1 MKVTFA
7 QHGGMAAGIL
17 LNRPPLAID
26 AEALDASKAA
36 ELKDL
41 VAAAA
46 MAATGPP
53 AGSPAK
59 TRDEMSYTITIEDGG
74 HRTVLSQSDLGMT
87 GEFRK
92 LLSWLRQNSR

>member
-1 MKVTFA
+1 MKVTLA

-26 AEALDASKAA
+26 AEALDESKAA

-41 VAAAA
+41 VAAA
-46 MAATGPP
+46 MSATSAP
-53 AGSPAK
+53 ASRPAK

-74 HRTVLSQSDLGMT
+74 HKTVLLQSDLGMT

>member
-1 MKVTFA
+1 MKVTLA
-7 QHGGMAAGIL
+7 QHGGLAAGIL
-17 LNRPPLAID
+17 LNRPPLVVD

-41 VAAAA
+41 VAAA
-46 MAATGPP
+46 MAATSPP
-53 AGSPAK
+53 AGRPAK

-74 HRTVLSQSDLGMT
+74 HATVLSQSDLGMT
-87 GEFRK
+87 AEFRK